1 MENYGTDVNV
11 LMIIIKKNNVL
22 TYNIILIFR
31 FVFVDWSWNVSTYKN
46 GQ

>member
-31 FVFVDWSWNVSTYKN
+31 FVFVD
-46 GQ
+46 